1 MLDYVPPNDDD
12 RYQSDEDSTVSTVT
26 RGQSEVGQLATRR
39 AGSSNKLARARARY
53 FRRKYVCDRVIA
65 TTLFVL
71 SGPLIAALIALV
83 RLTSKGPGIYSQ
95 KRLGLHGQEFN
106 VYKLRSM
113 RIDAEANGKP
123 VWCTKNDSRITPVG
137 AFLRKT
143 HLDELPQLW
152 NVIRGDMSLTGPRPE
167 RPEICEK
174 LAVLIDDYYSRN
186 AVRPGV
192 TGLAQINLEPDQTV
206 GDVRR
211 KQFLDLNY
219 IENASFALDAKMLLA
234 TLLRVVGIRG
244 GVAMKMLGLCRLQM
258 VNENIQSRA
267 GDDCRL
273 FAIQVPGDSA
283 ESPKAPR

>member
-12 RYQSDEDSTVSTVT
+12 RYQSDEDSTVSTVI
-26 RGQSEVGQLATRR
+26 RGQVGLDNFETHSA
-39 AGSSNKLARARARY
+39 SSGKKLARARARY
-53 FRRKYVCDRVIA
+53 FRRKYFTDRLIA
-65 TTLFVL
+65 TTLFVV
-71 SGPLIAALIALV
+71 SGPVIAMLIVLV
-83 RLTSKGPGIYSQ
+83 RSTSKGPGIYKQ
-95 KRLGLHGQEFN
+95 KRLGLHGKEFN

-123 VWCTKNDSRITPVG
+123 VWCTKNDSRITRVG

-152 NVIRGDMSLTGPRPE
+152 NVMRGDMSLTGPRPE

-174 LAVLIDDYYSRN
+174 LAVLIDGYYSRN

-219 IENASFALDAKMLLA
+219 IENASFALDAKMLMA
-234 TLLRVVGIRG
+234 TLLRVIGIRG
-244 GVAMKMLGLCRLQM
+244 GVAMKMLGLCRLKL
-258 VNENIQSRA
+258 VRECVEPRA

-273 FAIQVPGDSA
+273 FAIQVPRDPGP
-283 ESPKAPR
+283 PKAPR

>member
-1 MLDYVPPNDDD
+1 MLDYVPPHDDD
-12 RYQSDEDSTVSTVT
+12 RYESDEDSAVSTVT
-26 RGQSEVGQLATRR
+26 RRSVETPTPPRQT
-39 AGSSNKLARARARY
+39 AGSSRKLAVARARY
-53 FRRKYVCDRVIA
+53 FRRKYIIERFLA
-65 TTLFVL
+65 TALFVGT
-71 SGPLIAALIALV
+71 GPLVAALIVLV
-83 RLTSKGPGIYSQ
+83 RVTSKGPGIYKQ
-95 KRLGLHGQEFN
+95 KRLGLHGEVFD

-113 RIDAEANGKP
+113 YVDAESNGKP

-152 NVIRGDMSLTGPRPE
+152 NVVRGDMSLTGPRPE

-174 LAVLIDDYYSRN
+174 LAVIIDNYYGRN
-186 AVRPGV
+186 TVRPGV

-219 IENASFALDAKMLLA
+219 IENACLSLDLRMLVA
-234 TLLRVVGIRG
+234 TMLRVVGIRG
-244 GVAMKMLGLCRLQM
+244 GVAMRLMGLCRIKL
-258 VNENIQSRA
+258 VHDSVEPCA

-273 FAIQVPGDSA
+273 FAIQTDSS
-283 ESPKAPR
+283 EGEAPRTPR